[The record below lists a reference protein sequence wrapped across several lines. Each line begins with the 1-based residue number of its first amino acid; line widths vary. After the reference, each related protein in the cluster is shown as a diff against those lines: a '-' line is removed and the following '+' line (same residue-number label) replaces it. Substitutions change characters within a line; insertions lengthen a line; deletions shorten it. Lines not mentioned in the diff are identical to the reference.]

1 MPQEIRIFAPKF
13 TTAMRKIFLS
23 IIIAFCGLAC
33 TAQSIDERIANA
45 MNTGDWIALD
55 SIYNAA
61 PKDSIMPFLEV
72 YSRALIGNRLNRPD
86 VSIPAFGEL
95 LNNHSANLDL
105 SNLLNSSVMLSM
117 DLSKVGQ
124 NDKAAEVI
132 TSVLDAT
139 KQYLDSA
146 AIAGMQRYI
155 DQYVALSAYNPYDI
169 LFTDQQGYIPFKIVQ
184 VGNPQKEAFLM
195 QLDGSSINGKSATIS
210 FDTGAGVNII
220 SDSLARHYDLIPI
233 NAGNSVLGI
242 GRRNGQLAIA
252 KELKVG
258 NIVIRDVPFLIV
270 DLTLDNEEANQYINC
285 FSVVLGS
292 DLMLRLNDLTIDFSK
307 RQITVPSIAPT
318 RSGVKA
324 NMYFSPQ
331 MNLITD
337 GEMHNQ
343 QMQICI
349 DTGDASFGSLNGD
362 FFKVNNDYVL
372 ANAQPDT
379 VRMAGI
385 GGVRILE
392 CYRLPNVQVG
402 IGGNEVV
409 IPHITVNTELNPLA
423 SDYECNLGLKSL
435 MQFGKIRFNMIDF
448 TLTTYP
454 VDLSAIVSSRRS
466 VPTFKFTQVKPL
478 FLDYT
483 GIVAM
488 SIANGLLNV
497 NAPNAPD
504 L

>member
-1 MPQEIRIFAPKF
+1 
-13 TTAMRKIFLS
+13 MRKITLS
-23 IIIAFCGLAC
+23 VIASILSFAC
-33 TAQSIDERIANA
+33 FAQTIDSRIANA
-45 MNTGDWIALD
+45 INSGDWIALD

-95 LNNHSANLDL
+95 LNNHSVNLDL
-105 SNLLNSSVMLSM
+105 GNLLNSSVMLSM
-117 DLSKVGQ
+117 DLSKVGE
-124 NDKAAEVI
+124 NDKAAEVV

-146 AIAGMQRYI
+146 AIADMHRYI
-155 DQYVALSAYNPYDI
+155 NRYTALSAYNPYDI
-169 LFTDQQGYIPFKIVQ
+169 SFTDPQGCIPFKIVP
-184 VGNPQKEAFLM
+184 VGNLEKETFLM
-195 QLDGSSINGKSATIS
+195 QLDGSSINGKSATIT
-210 FDTGAGVNII
+210 FDTGAGINII
-220 SDSLARHYDLIPI
+220 SDSLASYYDLIPI
-233 NAGNSVLGI
+233 NAGHSVSGI

-252 KELKVG
+252 KEIKIG
-258 NIVIRDVPFLIV
+258 NITIRDVPFLIV
-270 DLTLDNEEANQYINC
+270 NLTLDNEEANQYIDC
-285 FSVVLGS
+285 FSIVLGS
-292 DLMLRLNDLTIDFSK
+292 DLMLHLNDLTIDFTK
-307 RQITVPSIAPT
+307 RQITVPSIAPI
-318 RSGVKA
+318 RSGDTP

-331 MNLITD
+331 MNLITT
-337 GEMHNQ
+337 GEINNK

-362 FFKVNNDYVL
+362 FFNDNKDYVL

-385 GGVRILE
+385 GGVKILE
-392 CYRLPNVQVG
+392 CYRLPEVPVG

-423 SDYECNLGLKSL
+423 SDYECNLGLKSI
-435 MQFGKIRFNMIDF
+435 MQFGKIRFNMVDF
-448 TLTTYP
+448 TITTYP
-454 VDLSAIVSSRRS
+454 TKLSSIVSSNLCT
-466 VPTFKFTQVKPL
+466 PTFRFTPVRPS
-478 FLDYT
+478 FLEYAW
-483 GIVAM
+483 IVTM

-497 NAPNAPD
+497 NAPSTPD

>member
-1 MPQEIRIFAPKF
+1 
-13 TTAMRKIFLS
+13 MRNIFLS
-23 IIIAFCGLAC
+23 VIIAIFGLNCG
-33 TAQSIDERIANA
+33 AQSIDERLAKA

-86 VSIPAFGEL
+86 ISIPAFGEL

-105 SNLLNSSVMLSM
+105 GNLLNSSVMLSM
-117 DLSKVGQ
+117 DLSKVG
-124 NDKAAEVI
+124 NNAKAAEVV

-146 AIAGMQRYI
+146 AISGMQRYI
-155 DQYVALSAYNPYDI
+155 DQYTALSAYNPYDI
-169 LFTDQQGYIPFKIVQ
+169 SFSDSEGCIPFDIVQ
-184 VGNPQKEAFLM
+184 VGNPEKEAFLM

-220 SDSLARHYDLIPI
+220 SDSLARQYDLIPI

-270 DLTLDNEEANQYINC
+270 DLTLDNEEANQYIDC
-285 FSVVLGS
+285 FSIVLGS
-292 DLMLRLNDLTIDFSK
+292 DLMLRLNDLTIDFAK
-307 RQITVPSIAPT
+307 RQITVPSIAPS
-318 RSGVKA
+318 RSGATA

-331 MNLITD
+331 MNLITN
-337 GEMHNQ
+337 GKIHNQ
-343 QMQICI
+343 RMQICI

-362 FFKVNNDYVL
+362 FFNDNKDYVL

-392 CYRLPNVQVG
+392 CYRLPNVRVG

-435 MQFGKIRFNMIDF
+435 LRFGKIHFNMIDF

-454 VDLSAIVSSRRS
+454 AELSAIVAPKRS
-466 VPTFKFTQVKPL
+466 IPTFRFTQGKTS
-478 FLDYT
+478 FMQSA

-488 SIANGLLNV
+488 SIANGVFNV
-497 NAPNAPD
+497 NAPTFPD